1 MDHSQVELY
10 PAAMRDNLR
19 TLLRVARN
27 YRDDSDFRRR
37 VASEPRAALAGVG
50 LEIEPPEMEV
60 RVRANTEDVV
70 YVAMPPDPNV
80 ALRDDQ
86 SASVVGG
93 TSTASTGGSA
103 GTATTM
109 SSIPSTISSASTA
122 STLASAGCVGRDG

>member
-19 TLLRVARN
+19 TLLRVART
-27 YRDDSDFRRR
+27 YRDDAEFRRR
-37 VASEPRAALAGVG
+37 AAAEPRAALAGAG

-60 RVRANTEDVV
+60 RVRANTADVV

-93 TSTASTGGSA
+93 STASTGGSA

-109 SSIPSTISSASTA
+109 SSVPSTISSASTA
-122 STLASAGCVGRDG
+122 STLASAGTVGRDG

>member
-19 TLLRVARN
+19 TLLRVARS
-27 YRDDSDFRRR
+27 YRDDAEFRRR
-37 VASEPRAALAGVG
+37 AASEPRAALAGMG

-60 RVRANTEDVV
+60 RVCANTEDTV

-80 ALRDDQ
+80 VLRDDQ
-86 SASVVGG
+86 SNVVGG
-93 TSTASTGGSA
+93 STASTGGSA

-109 SSIPSTISSASTA
+109 SSVPSTISSASSA
-122 STLASAGCVGRDG
+122 STLASAGTVGRDG